1 MQDNSYKD
9 LVQIIHYIVPRVV
22 NRNFKDEDGNYIK
35 NKFGYFKNAIIGKG
49 KKYYKNNY
57 VIETEYEPTTVLG
70 CWVINH
76 KFKGSEVSGKIVID
90 GSFDVNIWYSYDN
103 DTKTTVI
110 TKTLNYNETVTVR
123 QRETTDPG
131 TIDII
136 VRSLKQP
143 NCVNAKE
150 KGKSI
155 SIDIEK
161 ELGIEIVGDTKVK
174 VAIDEEE
181 EPWDII
187 DDSEYNENVDKEI
200 NDNVEENYIK
210 NDNNTKES
218 NN

>member
-1 MQDNSYKD
+1 MQSYKE
-9 LVQIIHYIVPRVV
+9 IVT
-22 NRNFKDEDGNYIK
+22 K
-35 NKFGYFKNAIIGKG
+35 AIIGKG

-57 VIETEYEPTTVLG
+57 VIETEFVPTTVLG

-76 KFKGSEVSGKIVID
+76 KFKGSEVGGKIIID

-110 TKTLNYNETVTVR
+110 TKTLTYSESVTVR
-123 QRETTDPG
+123 QRETTDSS
-131 TIDII
+131 TKDII

-143 NCVNAKE
+143 NCVNARE
-150 KGKSI
+150 KDKSI

-174 VAIDEEE
+174 VAIEEEE

-187 DDSEYNENVDKEI
+187 DDNEYDEKVDKEI
-200 NDNVEENYIK
+200 DENVKKDYIK
-210 NDNNTKES
+210 EDNIKKEEIKEEIS
-218 NN
+218 NNQSNN